1 VRYGRSRYLVAMNGT
16 NGIVLLSHG
25 LESGPTAT
33 KVAALARVAQARGWQ
48 AECLDYRD
56 LDATRDVQRIADRVA
71 RLRDRAVGAVGL
83 VLAGS
88 SMGAFISGLVSLVV
102 RPRALFL
109 MAPPLAIPGFATRF
123 DAAPVPTTIV
133 HGWHDELIPADAV
146 YAFAKARD
154 AELHLVNDAHRL
166 EAHVD
171 YCADRFAELLARL

>member
-1 VRYGRSRYLVAMNGT
+1 MNGL
-16 NGIVLLSHG
+16 VLLSHG

-33 KVAALARVAQARGWQ
+33 KVSALARVARARGWE

-56 LDATRDVQRIADRVA
+56 LDATRDVSRLHDRVA
-71 RLRDRAVGAVGL
+71 RLRERADGAQGL

-88 SMGAFISGLVSLVV
+88 SMGAFISGLVSLAV

-123 DAAPVPTTIV
+123 DAARVPTTIV
-133 HGWHDELIPADAV
+133 HGWHDELISADDV

-154 AELHLVNDAHRL
+154 AELHLVDDEHRL
-166 EAHVD
+166 VAHVE
-171 YCADRFAELLARL
+171 YCADRFADLLARL